1 MLMQVKL
8 AWKKKLWHHNII
20 SHLTTQLQNTMS
32 SDTKIKM
39 NLQCPMPKF
48 DFDVITM
55 GHGSG
60 GLLTH
65 KFLQSGVFD
74 ILKNDLL
81 DQQHDGA
88 SFELTGRTAFST
100 DSYVISPIFFP
111 GGDIGDLAI
120 NGTVNDIAMCGATPK
135 YLSLGF
141 IIEEGFTMDEFW
153 KVLVSIKN
161 AADKAGIKI
170 VTGDTKV
177 VEKGKGDKIFIN
189 TSGIGTI
196 HPKANIHHNNIKE
209 GDVVIVSGN
218 IANHGI
224 AIMSLRAGIEFETTI
239 ESDTANLNHTII
251 NLIEEFGNDIK
262 FLRDPTRGGV
272 ASVLNEIAE
281 LTKLSF
287 NLDQHLLPVNES
299 VEGACEM
306 LGLDPLYVA
315 NEGLFIA
322 VVDPKIAPT
331 FLAKLKADENGKDA
345 AIIGEVTTTHPGK
358 VIMKSRIGGKRV
370 VNYLTGEQLPRIC

>member
-1 MLMQVKL
+1 MSKQELLYNNLYNHTML
-8 AWKKKLWHHNII
+8 
-20 SHLTTQLQNTMS
+20 S
-32 SDTKIKM
+32 KIKM
-39 NLQCPMPKF
+39 NLSCPMPKF

-74 ILKNDLL
+74 ILKNDIL

-88 SFELTGRTAFST
+88 IFELTGKTAFST

-111 GGDIGDLAI
+111 GGNIGDLAV
-120 NGTVNDIAMCGATPK
+120 NGTVNDIAMCGAMPK

-141 IIEEGFTMDEFW
+141 IIEEGFTMKEFW
-153 KVLVSIKN
+153 EVLVSIKN
-161 AADKAGIKI
+161 AADKAKVLI

-189 TSGIGTI
+189 TSGIGSI
-196 HPKANIHHNNIKE
+196 HPKANIHHNHIE
-209 GDVVIVSGN
+209 AGDSIIVSGN

-224 AIMSLRAGIEFETTI
+224 AIMSIREGLNFETSV
-239 ESDTANLNHTII
+239 ESDTANLNHTIL
-251 NLIEEFGNDIK
+251 NLIETFGNDIK

-281 LTKLSF
+281 LTQLSF
-287 NLDQHLLPVNES
+287 YLDQNLIPVNDA

-315 NEGLFIA
+315 NEGLFLA
-322 VVDPKIAPT
+322 VVKKEVASE
-331 FLAKLKADENGKDA
+331 FLAKLRADDNGRNA
-345 AIIGEVTTTHPGK
+345 AIIGEVTTSNPGK
-358 VIMKSRIGGKRV
+358 VIMKSRIGGKRIV
-370 VNYLTGEQLPRIC
+370 TYLTGEQLPRIC